1 MHRTFIT
8 DLGEAETRAL
18 TEGEHGD
25 DHPDECH
32 EVTDEG
38 NGTVSQTKRSRHAMA
53 MSINAPR
60 VEGES
65 HAHYLREITEYVSS
79 LVVD

>member
-1 MHRTFIT
+1 VYRTFIT

-38 NGTVSQTKRSRHAMA
+38 NGAVSQRSVRAHVMA

-60 VEGES
+60 IVGES
-65 HAHYLREITEYVSS
+65 HAHYLQEITEHVSS